1 MIRVRIGD
9 ERSLHLVTA
18 MTVPTTTGSQG
29 FDWFRRFAQRF
40 ARSVGSP
47 WAFAAALAVVLAWAV
62 AGPIFGFSN
71 AWQLI
76 INTGTTIMTFLMV
89 FVIQNTQNRDSQVT
103 QLKLDEL
110 IRAIRPARNEL
121 VNMEG
126 LSDEDL
132 LALQR
137 QFEDLRRRAEAHRL
151 SRRRATD
158 RRADDAPQAME

>member
-1 MIRVRIGD
+1 M
-9 ERSLHLVTA
+9 
-18 MTVPTTTGSQG
+18 MTVPSTNGTRG
-29 FDWFRRFAQRF
+29 FDWFRRFSQRV
-40 ARSVGSP
+40 ARSVGAP
-47 WAFAAALAVVLAWAV
+47 WAFAAALCVVLGWAI
-62 AGPIFGFSN
+62 AGPLFGFSN

-126 LSDEDL
+126 MSDDEL

-137 QFEDLRRRAEAHRL
+137 QFEELRKRAEAHRL
-151 SRRRATD
+151 ARRRLGDKRVDDA
-158 RRADDAPQAME
+158 RRAVE

>member
-1 MIRVRIGD
+1 MG
-9 ERSLHLVTA
+9 A
-18 MTVPTTTGSQG
+18 
-29 FDWFRRFAQRF
+29 
-40 ARSVGSP
+40 P
-47 WAFAAALAVVLAWAV
+47 WAFFAALCVVVAWAIT
-62 AGPIFGFSN
+62 GPLFGFSN

-126 LSDEDL
+126 MSDDEL

-137 QFEDLRRRAEAHRL
+137 QFEELRRRAEAHRL
-151 SRRRATD
+151 ARRRSTD
-158 RRADDAPQAME
+158 KRADNVRRAVDSPADASGAD

>member
-1 MIRVRIGD
+1 MP
-9 ERSLHLVTA
+9 A
-18 MTVPTTTGSQG
+18 PQQTTPPPG
-29 FDWFRRFAQRF
+29 FDWFRRFAQRV

-47 WAFAAALAVVLAWAV
+47 WAFAAALTVVIAWAI

-110 IRAIRPARNEL
+110 IRAVRPARNEL
-121 VNMEG
+121 VNMER
-126 LSDEDL
+126 LSDDEL
-132 LALQR
+132 LDLQR
-137 QFEDLRRRAEAHRL
+137 QFEELRKRAEANRATRRRL
-151 SRRRATD
+151 SDQTRRRI
-158 RRADDAPQAME
+158 DDAASG

>member
-1 MIRVRIGD
+1 M
-9 ERSLHLVTA
+9 
-18 MTVPTTTGSQG
+18 MTVPSTPGSAG
-29 FDWFRRFAQRF
+29 FDWFRRFSQRV
-40 ARSVGSP
+40 ARSVGAP
-47 WAFAAALAVVLAWAV
+47 WAFAAAIAVVVAWAV
-62 AGPIFGFSN
+62 AGPIFHYSN

-89 FVIQNTQNRDSQVT
+89 FVIQNTQNRDSQFT

-126 LSDEDL
+126 MSDDDL

-137 QFEDLRRRAEAHRL
+137 QFEELRRRAEAHRL
-151 SRRRATD
+151 ARRRVGDKRIDDVRRAT
-158 RRADDAPQAME
+158 E

>member
-1 MIRVRIGD
+1 
-9 ERSLHLVTA
+9 VTNDPCTLGTG
-18 MTVPTTTGSQG
+18 MTVPSTPGPRS

-47 WAFAAALAVVLAWAV
+47 WAFAAAIAVVVAWAV
-62 AGPIFGFSN
+62 TGPIFGFSN

-126 LSDEDL
+126 LSDDEL
-132 LALQR
+132 LKLQR
-137 QFEDLRRRAEAHRL
+137 QFEELRRRAEAHRL
-151 SRRRATD
+151 SRRRAND
-158 RRADDAPQAME
+158 KRIDDAPRATE

>member
-1 MIRVRIGD
+1 
-9 ERSLHLVTA
+9 
-18 MTVPTTTGSQG
+18 MTLPSTSAAPG
-29 FDWFRRFAQRF
+29 FDWFRRFSQRV
-40 ARSVGSP
+40 ARSMGAP
-47 WAFAAALAVVLAWAV
+47 WAFAAALVVVLAWAV
-62 AGPIFGFSN
+62 TGPLFHFSN

-110 IRAIRPARNEL
+110 IRAIRAARNEL
-121 VNMEG
+121 VSMEG
-126 LSDEDL
+126 MSDDEL
-132 LALQR
+132 LGLQR

-158 RRADDAPQAME
+158 TRADDAQQAVE

>member
-1 MIRVRIGD
+1 
-9 ERSLHLVTA
+9 
-18 MTVPTTTGSQG
+18 MTVPSTAGSRG

-47 WAFAAALAVVLAWAV
+47 WAFAAALAVVLAWAI

-110 IRAIRPARNEL
+110 IRAVRQARNEL

-126 LSDEDL
+126 LSDDEL

-137 QFEDLRRRAEAHRL
+137 QFEELRVRAEAHRT
-151 SRRRATD
+151 SRRRVGEHDLDVAREELPVD
-158 RRADDAPQAME
+158 QRELPHPEPD

>member
-1 MIRVRIGD
+1 M
-9 ERSLHLVTA
+9 
-18 MTVPTTTGSQG
+18 MTVPSTPGSRG

-89 FVIQNTQNRDSQVT
+89 FIIQNTQNRDSQVM

-110 IRAIRPARNEL
+110 IRAIRSARNEL
-121 VNMEG
+121 VNMER
-126 LSDEDL
+126 LSDNEL
-132 LALQR
+132 LDLQR
-137 QFEDLRRRAEAHRL
+137 QFEDLRERAEAHRAA
-151 SRRRATD
+151 RRRLGDQAH
-158 RRADDAPQAME
+158 RRIDDAAPF